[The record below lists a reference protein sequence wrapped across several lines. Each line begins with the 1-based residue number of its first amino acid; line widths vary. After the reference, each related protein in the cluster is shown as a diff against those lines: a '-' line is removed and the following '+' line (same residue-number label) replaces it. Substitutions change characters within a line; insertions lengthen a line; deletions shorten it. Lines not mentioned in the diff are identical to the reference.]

1 MIRAQIETSIGQSN
15 HIIFVLDKKSK
26 SWFKTSN
33 PKTIVVS
40 VESTTEI
47 EGQIRSQT
55 WTLYQNHKKAGPG
68 NFYDFNKVHQ
78 FNFGQYKPVENS
90 LYLDIQ
96 SNYGAFEESM
106 LVLAKKA
113 NNNAEI
119 TKKIERQI
127 KNVQSVAKI
136 PEKYKKYFASISGF
150 NEEIELSREQFYD
163 AEIIRLDLMK
173 MSAKSTLTKVL
184 SSSAKKLSR
193 LSSSKS
199 FKSNKDGTTSAIE
212 KHIREH
218 KDSMLEISI
227 SMKAKCGICSSGD
240 NGVFD
245 NIVYLTNG
253 RYRCQKCQKE
263 FENERNP
270 NQPFNDVKIELPSLS
285 RTIANPILQNGAGLG
300 FTYIF
305 DFGEKKDKNGNINYV
320 QLVELTPN
328 NLHNESASSSNVPE
342 YGYETPEHPTYV
354 SSNFA
359 GLNLNDEDGNES
371 ETERPNY
378 AAKHGG
384 QGTKLHFDGEA
395 SSSGSSGQK
404 KPCKPPKGNHKINRG
419 MAHPNSVKPQNGAQT
434 QPKLKKVTSMPV
446 QREQEH
452 GSNNHGISYGN
463 PGFHAPHT
471 NHGINQDFVGG
482 WDHNGQFAQM
492 GSVMPHPGLK
502 GETLHPGYGF
512 YKNGE
517 HSRNGAFGE
526 MYNHGDADKPLHRS
540 ASMPVDNGNGGYY
553 NGGQSSSPGPS
564 YWTDTSSDYS
574 SSQPSL
580 FGLGNDS
587 MNMRENVMNETQSGY
602 PYDSFNGSH
611 SGYYGGNHY
620 HNNDEVQ
627 TWTAN
632 NGGES
637 WNDHFQNHQMNQQ
650 WNETPCQD
658 DEPGC
663 HIM

>member
-1 MIRAQIETSIGQSN
+1 
-15 HIIFVLDKKSK
+15 
-26 SWFKTSN
+26 
-33 PKTIVVS
+33 
-40 VESTTEI
+40 
-47 EGQIRSQT
+47 
-55 WTLYQNHKKAGPG
+55 
-68 NFYDFNKVHQ
+68 
-78 FNFGQYKPVENS
+78 
-90 LYLDIQ
+90 
-96 SNYGAFEESM
+96 M

-127 KNVQSVAKI
+127 KNVKSVAKI
-136 PEKYKKYFASISGF
+136 PEDYKKYFASISGF

-245 NIVYLTNG
+245 NIVYLTNS
-253 RYRCQKCQKE
+253 Q
-263 FENERNP
+263 
-270 NQPFNDVKIELPSLS
+270 QPFNDVKIELPSLS
-285 RTIANPILQNGAGLG
+285 RTIKNPILQNGAGLG

-328 NLHNESASSSNVPE
+328 NLHNESTSSSHVPE

-354 SSNFA
+354 STNFA
-359 GLNLNDEDGNES
+359 GLNLNDEDGSES

-384 QGTKLHFDGEA
+384 KGTKLHFDGEA

-404 KPCKPPKGNHKINRG
+404 KKSSKPPKGNHKINRG

-434 QPKLKKVTSMPV
+434 QPKLKKFTSMPV
-446 QREQEH
+446 ER
-452 GSNNHGISYGN
+452 
-463 PGFHAPHT
+463 APQT
-471 NHGINQDFVGG
+471 NHGIDQAFGGG

-512 YKNGE
+512 YKK
-517 HSRNGAFGE
+517 R
-526 MYNHGDADKPLHRS
+526 R
-540 ASMPVDNGNGGYY
+540 
-553 NGGQSSSPGPS
+553 
-564 YWTDTSSDYS
+564 T
-574 SSQPSL
+574 
-580 FGLGNDS
+580 
-587 MNMRENVMNETQSGY
+587 
-602 PYDSFNGSH
+602 
-611 SGYYGGNHY
+611 
-620 HNNDEVQ
+620 
-627 TWTAN
+627 
-632 NGGES
+632 
-637 WNDHFQNHQMNQQ
+637 
-650 WNETPCQD
+650 
-658 DEPGC
+658 
-663 HIM
+663 

>member
-1 MIRAQIETSIGQSN
+1 MFKIVVGEDFNVQVLPTDYQWEVKVTSEAFNVSKPSKIETSIGQSN
-15 HIIFVLDKKSK
+15 HITFVLDKKSK

-40 VESTTEI
+40 VESTALI

-96 SNYGAFEESM
+96 SNYSAFEESM
-106 LVLAKKA
+106 LALAKKA

-127 KNVQSVAKI
+127 KNVQSVAQI
-136 PEKYKKYFASISGF
+136 PEKSKKYFASISGF
-150 NEEIELSREQFYD
+150 NEEIELSREQFYG
-163 AEIIRLDLMK
+163 AELIRLDLMK
-173 MSAKSTLTKVL
+173 LSAKSTLTKVL

-199 FKSNKDGTTSAIE
+199 FKSNKDGITSAIE

-245 NIVYLTNG
+245 KIVYKTNG
-253 RYRCQKCQKE
+253 SYKCQECQKE
-263 FENERNP
+263 IEKDRNP
-270 NQPFNDVKIELPSLS
+270 DQSYNDKKIKLPSLS
-285 RTIANPILQNGAGLG
+285 RTIANPILQ
-300 FTYIF
+300 
-305 DFGEKKDKNGNINYV
+305 
-320 QLVELTPN
+320 
-328 NLHNESASSSNVPE
+328 SASSSHDPQ
-342 YGYETPEHPTYV
+342 YGYETPTHPTYV

-359 GLNLNDEDGNES
+359 NLNLNDEDGSES
-371 ETERPNY
+371 DSERPNY

-384 QGTKLHFDGEA
+384 QGTKLHFDGET
-395 SSSGSSGQK
+395 SSSGSSGQNK
-404 KPCKPPKGNHKINRG
+404 LSKPPKGNKMNR
-419 MAHPNSVKPQNGAQT
+419 AQPNSVKPQKGAQT
-434 QPKLKKVTSMPV
+434 QPKFKKVPSMPV
-446 QREQEH
+446 VREQEH
-452 GSNNHGISYGN
+452 GSNKHGISYGN
-463 PGFHAPHT
+463 PEFHAPHM
-471 NHGINQDFVGG
+471 NHGINRGFGGG

-492 GSVMPHPGLK
+492 GSVMPHPGLT

-512 YKNGE
+512 YNNGE
-517 HSRNGAFGE
+517 QNWNGAFGG
-526 MYNHGDADKPLHRS
+526 MYNHGGTDKPYHRS
-540 ASMPVDNGNGGYY
+540 VSMPVNNINGGVYT
-553 NGGQSSSPGPS
+553 GGQSSNPWSNNE
-564 YWTDTSSDYS
+564 TDTSSDYS

-587 MNMRENVMNETQSGY
+587 MNIRENVINETQPG
-602 PYDSFNGSH
+602 
-611 SGYYGGNHY
+611 YGGNNY
-620 HNNDEVQ
+620 HDNNEVHSLTGNDEGQ
-627 TWTAN
+627 IWTAN

-637 WNDHFQNHQMNQQ
+637 WNDHFQNQQMNQQ
-650 WNETPCQD
+650 WYETPCED

-663 HIM
+663 RIM